1 MSVLSRLKDIF
12 GAKVEKGLNGLE
24 NPKEMLDYSLVK
36 MEEGLQALAR
46 NTAEFG
52 TAKKRLEFQRT
63 AFEETIRRY
72 DEQAQKALELDQ
84 EDLAKEA
91 LTRKL
96 ETEARFADVNS
107 KIEQMNAQLDGLAKS
122 QEDLRQK
129 IQNFRIKKEEL
140 KALYTA
146 SQAQLKVKELLTSAG
161 SEAENIGRTVER
173 TEARIQEMQ
182 ARAGA
187 LDDLVDKGLLTE
199 ILSNGQDDI
208 ERKLNRLSSNATVE
222 AELAKLKERVAG

>member
-46 NTAEFG
+46 NIAEFG
-52 TAKKRLEFQRT
+52 TAKKRLEFQRS

-72 DEQAQKALELDQ
+72 DEQAQKALELGQ

-91 LTRKL
+91 LGRKL
-96 ETEARFADVNS
+96 ETQSRLADVNS

-173 TEARIQEMQ
+173 AEARIQEMQ

-199 ILSNGQDDI
+199 VLSNGQDDI

>member
-1 MSVLSRLKDIF
+1 MGILSRLKDIF
-12 GAKVEKGLNGLE
+12 GAKMEKGLNSLE

-36 MEEGLQALAR
+36 MEEGLQALAH
-46 NTAEFG
+46 NATEFG

-63 AFEETIRRY
+63 AFIETIRRY
-72 DEQAQKALELDQ
+72 EEQAQKALELGQ

-91 LTRKL
+91 LSRKL
-96 ETEARFADVNS
+96 ETEARLADVNS
-107 KIEQMNAQLDGLAKS
+107 KIEQMNIQLDGLAKS

-140 KALYTA
+140 KALYSA

-173 TEARIQEMQ
+173 AEARIQEMQ

-187 LDDLVDKGLLTE
+187 LDDLVEKGLLTE
-199 ILSNGQDDI
+199 VFSNGQDDI
-208 ERKLNRLSSNATVE
+208 EHKLNRLSSDAAVE
-222 AELAKLKERVAG
+222 AELAKLKERMAG